1 MKIYE
6 SMIQGSE
13 EWFNARKG
21 IATASEYRKILTPTG
36 RLSKSATAYMRKLTR
51 ECVIDDPMVFMG
63 NDYTE
68 WGHEYE
74 PHARRE
80 FEEIKG
86 DKVHEVGFC
95 VSSKN
100 KILGCSPDGLIKDMF
115 GKWTEGVEIKCP
127 GVDKHVEYLLDNELP
142 SDHKMQ
148 VHGSMAVTGLNAWW
162 FMSYFPGLRPLIIRV
177 ERDEFTNKL
186 DAVLDE
192 FVIEYAKVREE
203 VLKAILPE

>member
-1 MKIYE
+1 MKVFE

-13 EWFNARKG
+13 EWFDARKG
-21 IATASEYRKILTPTG
+21 VATASEFGKILTPTG
-36 RLSKSATAYMRKLTR
+36 RLSKSSTAYMRKLTR
-51 ECVIDDPMVFMG
+51 ECIIDDPMTFLG

-68 WGHEYE
+68 WGNEYE
-74 PHARRE
+74 KHARKE
-80 FEEIKG
+80 FEEVKG
-86 DKVHEVGFC
+86 EKVHEVGFC
-95 VSSKN
+95 ISDRNNVV
-100 KILGCSPDGLIKDMF
+100 GCSPDGLIKDMF
-115 GKWTEGVEIKCP
+115 EKWTEGLEIKCP
-127 GVDKHVEYLLDNELP
+127 SVDKHVQYLMEGELP
-142 SDHKMQ
+142 GAYKMQ